1 MDAVQALGVLD
12 MLAKW
17 SSYMPTMSKPRQKL
31 SLYKRL
37 TWTGIILVV
46 YLIMANIPLY
56 GVPTRAL
63 TSTIS
68 LQNIIFA
75 SSAGTLMQLG
85 IGPIVTAGLIL
96 EVLVGAKLIDID
108 LSNPDDQTK
117 FTGAMKSLAVIL
129 AVIESVV
136 VMFSGE
142 LFPIGYSPSLFV
154 RIMVVVQLTIASYIV
169 ILMDE
174 ALQKGWGLGSAI
186 SLFILAGVA
195 QTVVWN
201 MFGFIPH
208 IALDYGVIP
217 AIIIEKNALVFARPN
232 GFPDVTGLLSTFAII
247 ILLVYLNGMSV
258 EIPVTSSRLRGIRS
272 RVPLQFIY
280 VTNIPILLL
289 AILVADLQLFEM
301 PIQRFAGHSSMFYT
315 AYKDLVYY
323 LSPPNGIL
331 SASSDPLRTA
341 IFAVSWI
348 VLSVL
353 FGYLWVEVAGLNP
366 SSQADQ
372 IISGGMEIP
381 GMRRSPKILESVL
394 ARYIYPLTFLSSL
407 IVGIIAVVAAIF
419 GSFGTG
425 AGILLA
431 VGIVYQYY
439 SIISYERA
447 LEAYPLLKR
456 IIGER

>member
-1 MDAVQALGVLD
+1 MR
-12 MLAKW
+12 
-17 SSYMPTMSKPRQKL
+17 KPKQKL
-31 SLYKRL
+31 TLYRRL
-37 TWTGIILVV
+37 AWTGIILVI
-46 YLIMANIPLY
+46 YLVMANIPLY
-56 GVPTRAL
+56 GVPTQAL

-85 IGPIVTAGLIL
+85 IGPIVTSGLIL
-96 EVLVGAKLIDID
+96 EVLVGAKLIDIN

-129 AVIESVV
+129 AVIESIV
-136 VMFSGE
+136 VMLSGE
-142 LFPIGYSPSLFV
+142 LFPSGYSASLLV
-154 RIMVVVQLTIASYIV
+154 KVIIVIQLTIASYLV

-195 QTVVWN
+195 QTVIWD

-208 IALDYGVIP
+208 IAMDFGVIP
-217 AIIIEKNALVFARPN
+217 AIVIDKNMLVFARPN
-232 GFPDVTGLLSTFAII
+232 GFPDLTGLLSTFAII
-247 ILLVYLNGMSV
+247 ILLVYLNGMRV

-272 RVPLQFIY
+272 RIPLQFIY

-289 AILVADLQLFEM
+289 AILVADLQLFET
-301 PIQRFAGHSSMFYT
+301 PIQRFLGISSLFYKG
-315 AYKDLVYY
+315 YSDLVYY
-323 LSPPNGIL
+323 LSPPNGIV
-331 SASSDPLRTA
+331 SASSDPLRTVVFA
-341 IFAVSWI
+341 ISWLI
-348 VLSVL
+348 LSVI

-366 SSQADQ
+366 SSQVDQ
-372 IISGGMEIP
+372 LISGGLEIP
-381 GMRRSPKILESVL
+381 GMRRNPKILESVL
-394 ARYIYPLTFLSSL
+394 AKYIYPLTFLSSL
-407 IVGIIAVVAAIF
+407 IVGVIAIVAAIF

-431 VGIVYQYY
+431 VGIIYQYY

-447 LEAYPLLKR
+447 LEAYPLIKR
-456 IIGER
+456 LIGEK

>member
-1 MDAVQALGVLD
+1 MR
-12 MLAKW
+12 
-17 SSYMPTMSKPRQKL
+17 KPKQKL
-31 SLYKRL
+31 TLYRRL
-37 TWTGIILVV
+37 AWTGIILVI
-46 YLIMANIPLY
+46 YLVMANIPLY
-56 GVPTRAL
+56 GVPTQAL

-85 IGPIVTAGLIL
+85 IGPIVTSGLIL

-108 LSNPDDQTK
+108 LSNPDDRTK

-129 AVIESVV
+129 AVIESIV
-136 VMFSGE
+136 VMLSGE
-142 LFPIGYSPSLFV
+142 LFPSGYSASLLV
-154 RIMVVVQLTIASYIV
+154 KVIIVIQLTIASYLV

-195 QTVVWN
+195 QTVIWD

-208 IALDYGVIP
+208 IAMDFGVIP
-217 AIIIEKNALVFARPN
+217 AIVIDKNMLVFARPN
-232 GFPDVTGLLSTFAII
+232 GFPDLTGLLSTFAII
-247 ILLVYLNGMSV
+247 ILLVYLNGMRV

-272 RVPLQFIY
+272 RIPLQFIY

-289 AILVADLQLFEM
+289 AILVADLQLFET
-301 PIQRFAGHSSMFYT
+301 PIQRFLGISSLFYKG
-315 AYKDLVYY
+315 YSDLVYY
-323 LSPPNGIL
+323 LSPPNGIV
-331 SASSDPLRTA
+331 SASSDPLRTVVFA
-341 IFAVSWI
+341 ISWLI
-348 VLSVL
+348 LSVI

-366 SSQADQ
+366 SSQVDQ
-372 IISGGMEIP
+372 LISGGLEIP
-381 GMRRSPKILESVL
+381 GMRRNPKILESVL
-394 ARYIYPLTFLSSL
+394 AKYIYPLTFLSSL
-407 IVGIIAVVAAIF
+407 IVGVIAIVAAIF

-431 VGIVYQYY
+431 VGIIYQYY

-447 LEAYPLLKR
+447 LEAYPLIKR
-456 IIGER
+456 LIGEK

>member
-1 MDAVQALGVLD
+1 MGALD
-12 MLAKW
+12 ILAKW
-17 SSYMPTMSKPRQKL
+17 STYLPTMRKPKQKL
-31 SLYKRL
+31 TLYRRL
-37 TWTGIILVV
+37 AWTGIILVI
-46 YLIMANIPLY
+46 YLVMANIPLY
-56 GVPTRAL
+56 GVPTQAL

-85 IGPIVTAGLIL
+85 IGPIVTSGLIL
-96 EVLVGAKLIDID
+96 EVLVGAKLIDIN

-129 AVIESVV
+129 AVIESIV
-136 VMFSGE
+136 VMLSGE
-142 LFPIGYSPSLFV
+142 LFPSGYSASLLV
-154 RIMVVVQLTIASYIV
+154 KVIIVIQLTIASYLV

-195 QTVVWN
+195 QTVIWD

-208 IALDYGVIP
+208 IAMDFGVIP
-217 AIIIEKNALVFARPN
+217 AIVIDKNMLVFARPN
-232 GFPDVTGLLSTFAII
+232 GFPDLTGLLSTFAII
-247 ILLVYLNGMSV
+247 ILLVYLNGMRV

-272 RVPLQFIY
+272 RIPLQFIY

-289 AILVADLQLFEM
+289 AILVADLQLFET
-301 PIQRFAGHSSMFYT
+301 PIQRFLGISSLFYKG
-315 AYKDLVYY
+315 YSDLVYY
-323 LSPPNGIL
+323 LSPPNGIV
-331 SASSDPLRTA
+331 SASSDPLRTVVFA
-341 IFAVSWI
+341 ISWLI
-348 VLSVL
+348 LSVI

-366 SSQADQ
+366 SSQVDQ
-372 IISGGMEIP
+372 LISGGLEIP
-381 GMRRSPKILESVL
+381 GMRRNPKILESVL
-394 ARYIYPLTFLSSL
+394 AKYIYPLTFLSSL
-407 IVGIIAVVAAIF
+407 IVGVIAIVAAIF

-431 VGIVYQYY
+431 VGIIYQYY

-447 LEAYPLLKR
+447 LEAYPLIKR
-456 IIGER
+456 LIGEK

>member
-1 MDAVQALGVLD
+1 MGALD
-12 MLAKW
+12 ILAKW
-17 SSYMPTMSKPRQKL
+17 STYLPTMRKPKQKL
-31 SLYKRL
+31 TLYRRL
-37 TWTGIILVV
+37 AWTGIILVI
-46 YLIMANIPLY
+46 YLVMANIPLY
-56 GVPTRAL
+56 GVPTQAL

-85 IGPIVTAGLIL
+85 IGPIVTSGLIL

-129 AVIESVV
+129 AVIESIV
-136 VMFSGE
+136 VMLSGE
-142 LFPIGYSPSLFV
+142 LFPSGYSASLLV
-154 RIMVVVQLTIASYIV
+154 KVIIVIQLTIASYLV

-195 QTVVWN
+195 QTVIWD

-208 IALDYGVIP
+208 IAMDFGVIP
-217 AIIIEKNALVFARPN
+217 AIVIDKNMLVFARPN
-232 GFPDVTGLLSTFAII
+232 GFPDLTGLLSTFAII
-247 ILLVYLNGMSV
+247 ILLVYLNGMRV

-272 RVPLQFIY
+272 RIPLQFIY

-289 AILVADLQLFEM
+289 AILVADLQLFET
-301 PIQRFAGHSSMFYT
+301 PIQRFLGISSLFYKG
-315 AYKDLVYY
+315 YSDLVYY
-323 LSPPNGIL
+323 LSPPNGIV
-331 SASSDPLRTA
+331 SASSDPLRTVVFA
-341 IFAVSWI
+341 ISWLI
-348 VLSVL
+348 LSVI

-366 SSQADQ
+366 SSQVDQ
-372 IISGGMEIP
+372 LISGGLEIP
-381 GMRRSPKILESVL
+381 GMRRNPKILESVL
-394 ARYIYPLTFLSSL
+394 AKYIYPLTFLSSL
-407 IVGIIAVVAAIF
+407 IVGVIAIVAAIF

-431 VGIVYQYY
+431 VGIIYQYY

-447 LEAYPLLKR
+447 LEAYPLIKR
-456 IIGER
+456 LIGEK